1 MKKTRKQKKTKNVR
15 ARLVM
20 AERNLATIEKMIAPY
35 VTVRKTRLFS
45 TAGKWREESNAA
57 SNF

>member
-1 MKKTRKQKKTKNVR
+1 MKKTRKQKRAKSIRVR
-15 ARLVM
+15 MVT
-20 AERNLATIEKMIAPY
+20 AERNLSAIEKMIAPY

-57 SNF
+57 SDF